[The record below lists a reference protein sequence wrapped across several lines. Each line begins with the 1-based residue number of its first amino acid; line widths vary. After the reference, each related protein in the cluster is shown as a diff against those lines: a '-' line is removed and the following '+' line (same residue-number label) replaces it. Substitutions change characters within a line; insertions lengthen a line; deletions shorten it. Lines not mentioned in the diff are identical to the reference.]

1 MDQPEISRA
10 ELPGMLARGAWVVTA
25 TRRLAR
31 ALHLEYARHSS
42 RESWPT
48 PRILPWSAWIQHQY
62 RELRDFGRLSEPQ
75 RCLDETQSA
84 ALWEQVLARDETAS
98 RLLLSAG
105 VAEGFRDAWRLVHEW
120 RLPWGELHARAHED
134 CRVFLRV
141 ARAYQRELDQR
152 QALDGAQLAGVV
164 AAGLAGTAGD
174 PVVLAGFDRFTPA
187 QQAMVS
193 SLGARAHRLAA
204 AGHRPVPQVLAFGDA
219 RAELAAAAAWAR
231 QQLEA
236 DPGARIG
243 IVVPEL
249 EAHAPVLEQ
258 LLDDAVAPARLWPGH
273 GDDPRPWN
281 ISLARPLG
289 ATPLAAAALEL
300 LAFAQGP
307 MSLATVSRALRTPF
321 TAAAL
326 TEGPD
331 RARLEA
337 WLREHSSEPIM
348 PDALLRGLRG
358 EGRAPG
364 CPVLAA
370 ALTEALE
377 LLAETPRRRPASRW
391 AADFSRALRVLGWPG
406 EATLDSAEWQTL
418 QAWSEALDALAGLD
432 AVAGGLTLAEA
443 LTRLRRVLAER
454 RFQPESP
461 EVPIQVLGMPETAGL
476 EFDALWVTGLHDGIL
491 PAALRP
497 SALLPAALQ
506 RERAMPRACPDTER
520 ALAGRLVARLAA
532 SAGQVGFSYPLL
544 EGDEPLRPSP
554 ALAPL
559 GVPGAG
565 ASGRPGVAEILF
577 AARRLEELT
586 DQHAPPLGGAVRGG
600 SALLGDQS
608 ACPFRAFALHRLRA
622 HPLES
627 ARAGV
632 DPRQRGSFL
641 HDALR
646 RLWETWGSQATAA
659 GLEPHARTAAVRAA
673 ARPAAAQH
681 LAGVPRGLV
690 EIELEAGVQVIEQL
704 VAADL
709 ERPPFAIAGC
719 ERPFELEL
727 GLLRIRG
734 RMDRI
739 DRVGEALVVIDYK
752 TGAAAP
758 ADWDGERPGQPQM
771 PLYALAQAEAVA
783 ALAYGSLKPGEVG
796 YRGRQ
801 RAGDDDPLL
810 LPGKQT
816 VAVAAPEWEEMLA
829 QWRRVLAGLAQDFAA
844 GRAPVDPL
852 RPQQRDG
859 SCAHCPLPVL
869 CRRDELLRAGAIGD
883 E

>member
-1 MDQPEISRA
+1 
-10 ELPGMLARGAWVVTA
+10 MLARGAWAVTA

-31 ALHLEYARHSS
+31 ALHLEYARCSGQD
-42 RESWPT
+42 SWPT
-48 PRILPWSAWIQHQY
+48 PRILPWSAWVQHQY
-62 RELRDFGRLSEPQ
+62 RELRDFGRLGEPL

-84 ALWEQVLARDETAS
+84 ALWEQVLGRDETAS

-105 VAEGFRDAWRLVHEW
+105 VAEGFRNAWRLVHEW
-120 RLPWGELHARAHED
+120 QLSWGELQARAHED
-134 CRVFLRV
+134 CRVFLR
-141 ARAYQRELDQR
+141 AAGAYQRELEQR
-152 QALDGAQLAGVV
+152 RALDGAQLAGVV
-164 AAGLAGTAGD
+164 AAGLAGTSRD
-174 PVVLAGFDRFTPA
+174 PVVFAGFDRFTPA
-187 QQAMVS
+187 QQAMVN

-204 AGHRPVPQVLAFGDA
+204 PGHRPVAQVLAFADA
-219 RAELAAAAAWAR
+219 RTELAAAAAWAR

-243 IVVPEL
+243 LVVPEL
-249 EAHAPVLEQ
+249 ETHAPLLEQ
-258 LLDDAVAPARLWPGH
+258 LLDDALAPARLWPGH
-273 GDDPRPWN
+273 GDDARPWN
-281 ISLARPLG
+281 SSVARPLG
-289 ATPLAAAALEL
+289 VTPLAAAALEL

-307 MSLATVSRALRTPF
+307 MSLATASRMLRTPF
-321 TAAAL
+321 TAAAI

-337 WLREHSSEPIM
+337 WLREHIPEPVM

-370 ALTEALE
+370 ALTEALT
-377 LLAETPRRRPASRW
+377 LLTATPRRRAASRW
-391 AADFSRALRVLGWPG
+391 AADFSEALRVLGWPG
-406 EATLDSAEWQTL
+406 EGTPDSAEWQTL

-432 AVAGGLTLAEA
+432 AVVGGLTLAEA
-443 LTRLRRVLAER
+443 LTRLRRILAER

-461 EVPIQVLGMPETAGL
+461 EVPIQVLGLPETAGL
-476 EFDALWVTGLHDGIL
+476 EFDALWVTGLHDGML
-491 PAALRP
+491 PASLRP
-497 SALLPAALQ
+497 SALLPAGLQ
-506 RERAMPRACPDTER
+506 RERSMPRACPDTER
-520 ALAGRLVARLAA
+520 TLAAQLVARLAA

-544 EGDEPLRPSP
+544 QGDEPLRPSP

-559 GVPGAG
+559 GVPVPGP
-565 ASGRPGVAEILF
+565 SGRPGAAEVLF
-577 AARRLEELT
+577 AAQRLEELA
-586 DQHAPPLGGAVRGG
+586 DQQAPPLRGAVGGG

-622 HPLES
+622 RPLER

-646 RLWETWGSQATAA
+646 RLWEAWGSQATAA
-659 GLEPHARTAAVRAA
+659 GLEPQARTDAVRAA
-673 ARPAAAQH
+673 ARQAAAQH
-681 LAGVPRGLV
+681 LADVPRGLL
-690 EIELEAGVQVIEQL
+690 EIELEAGIQVINQL

-709 ERPPFAIAGC
+709 ARPPFAIAGC
-719 ERPFELEL
+719 ERQFEIEL

-739 DRVGEALVVIDYK
+739 DRVGEALVIIDYK
-752 TGAAAP
+752 TGAASP
-758 ADWDGERPGQPQM
+758 ADWDGDRPGQPQM

-810 LPGKQT
+810 PPGKKIE
-816 VAVAAPEWEEMLA
+816 AFAAPEWEEMLA
-829 QWRRVLAGLAQDFAA
+829 EWRQVLAGLAQEFAA

-852 RPQQRDG
+852 RPRQRDG